1 MAKYKTK
8 SEQDYM
14 SRVADLGCICCGQPA
29 ELHHPRRHTGLGL
42 RSSNYDVIP
51 LCPNHHRLG
60 KVSIHLGKAQFER
73 TFGTEKDLLK
83 KVKKGL
89 EDLIT
94 LPSIQD
100 PVKCHLIGQKNFIA
114 I

>member
-89 EDLIT
+89 EEKKKMESFLFDFANNT
-94 LPSIQD
+94 PNEDQF
-100 PVKCHLIGQKNFIA
+100 K
-114 I
+114 

>member
-8 SEQDYM
+8 SERDYM

-29 ELHHPRRHTGLGL
+29 ELHHPRSGIGKGQRASHF
-42 RSSNYDVIP
+42 DVIP
-51 LCPNHHRLG
+51 LCPNHHRNG

-73 TFGTEKDLLK
+73 TFGTEKELLK

-89 EDLIT
+89 VEKEKMEDFFSDISKNT
-94 LPSIQD
+94 PNS
-100 PVKCHLIGQKNFIA
+100 GQFDEL
-114 I
+114 

>member
-51 LCPNHHRLG
+51 LCPSHHRLG
-60 KVSIHLGKAQFER
+60 KVSVHLGKDLFEHK
-73 TFGTEKDLLK
+73 FGTEKELLK
-83 KVKKGL
+83 KVKKAL
-89 EDLIT
+89 IEKQKMEDFLGDLANNT
-94 LPSIQD
+94 PNEDQF
-100 PVKCHLIGQKNFIA
+100 K
-114 I
+114 